1 MKTAERIL
9 LTSLELFNHNGES
22 NVSCVDIAIELD
34 ISPGNLYY
42 HYKGKEIIVSAL
54 FDMYQ
59 ERINKILLAP
69 NNSELT
75 LEEFFYFML
84 MLFESIHLF
93 RFLYHN
99 PADIILK
106 YPNLAKGFK
115 RILKSKETCLQQVL
129 QRYADNGDL
138 QISKDEV
145 QTLTGLLSM
154 FFTQAHNHS
163 VLRGED
169 SDSDKYIF
177 QILSSVLFL
186 LTPYLNIDEAIMQK
200 LIQDIKDESL

>member
-42 HYKGKEIIVSAL
+42 HYKGKEVIVSAL
-54 FDMYQ
+54 FAMYQ
-59 ERINKILLAP
+59 ERINKILRAP
-69 NNSELT
+69 EKTALS
-75 LEEFFYFML
+75 LEEFFYFMT

-99 PADIILK
+99 PADMMLK
-106 YPNLAKGFK
+106 YPSLAKGFS
-115 RILKSKETCLQQVL
+115 RILKAKEACLQHTLSSYVKS
-129 QRYADNGDL
+129 GDMN
-138 QISKDEV
+138 ISDHGV

-186 LTPYLNIDEAIMQK
+186 LTPYLNIEQATMQK
-200 LIQDIKDESL
+200 LIRDINQASV